1 MNYQDRVVIF
11 IDILGFKELLN
22 ETTDKEGND
31 NEKGINKL
39 TQAYKSIRDV
49 WDLDKVASDSSI
61 LKKTSK
67 QDKQITIFSDCIVI
81 SFPAKEKSEIF
92 YTLLEVKWMILRL
105 ISQGILCRG
114 AISYG
119 KLLHNDK
126 FIFGPALVE
135 AYILESK
142 AANYPRVILDRSII
156 DLAGSARSENHTKEE
171 EIEYVESLLEKDL
184 DGMYYIDYFAK
195 AQEELDDPQY
205 DFPIYIQTLGDKI
218 RHGMNSSKHPSKAD
232 IRVKYIWMKEKYNR
246 MVEMSKNKDFLNSL
260 RQQEELELY
269 EFYKNLKKIN
279 PTANKGLA

>member
-31 NEKGINKL
+31 NEEGITKL
-39 TQAYKSIRDV
+39 TKAYKSIRDV
-49 WDLDKVASDSSI
+49 WDLDKVSSDSSI

-92 YTLLEVKWMILRL
+92 YTLLEVKWVILRL

-126 FIFGPALVE
+126 F
-135 AYILESK
+135 
-142 AANYPRVILDRSII
+142 
-156 DLAGSARSENHTKEE
+156 
-171 EIEYVESLLEKDL
+171 
-184 DGMYYIDYFAK
+184 
-195 AQEELDDPQY
+195 
-205 DFPIYIQTLGDKI
+205 
-218 RHGMNSSKHPSKAD
+218 
-232 IRVKYIWMKEKYNR
+232 
-246 MVEMSKNKDFLNSL
+246 
-260 RQQEELELY
+260 
-269 EFYKNLKKIN
+269 
-279 PTANKGLA
+279 